1 MKPRAS
7 LDLAGTAEFLKSGA
21 CKSVYVLTGA
31 GASTGAGIPDFR
43 SPGGMY
49 DSLRPELITATEAQ
63 RKRMRMDPV
72 NVVMK
77 DMFFQN
83 QFPYL
88 EVRRPFI
95 LGTQQQQ
102 WKATLTH
109 WFMRFLEEEGLL
121 KRLFTQNIDGLDYQ
135 TGISRELVTNVHGS
149 LARVSCEGCGYEMPF
164 DDFCAQVRT
173 NVKDIY
179 RTDPTA
185 PAESSNINC
194 PRCNAPLVKPNTVLF
209 GSSLPSE
216 FFEQLDDLNGAD
228 LLIVAGTSLVVS
240 PANSVV
246 MQVPRDCLRLIVNK
260 EPVGQ
265 DLGIRYGKDSTPDVW
280 AGEVSCDEAFLD
292 LIKMLGWQ
300 DKVRKIKHLLP
311 ESNQA
316 MVKDL

>member
-1 MKPRAS
+1 MYEASSKTAKGPKVSSISRLAMKPRPS

-135 TGISRELVTNVHGS
+135 TGISPELVTNVHGS

-209 GSSLPSE
+209 GGSLPSAP
-216 FFEQLDDLNGAD
+216 LDCHSLTSFCRLSVSAFY
-228 LLIVAGTSLVVS
+228 LCFMCLSLVLAPLVFQM
-240 PANSVV
+240 P
-246 MQVPRDCLRLIVNK
+246 LRAL
-260 EPVGQ
+260 
-265 DLGIRYGKDSTPDVW
+265 
-280 AGEVSCDEAFLD
+280 F
-292 LIKMLGWQ
+292 
-300 DKVRKIKHLLP
+300 H
-311 ESNQA
+311 
-316 MVKDL
+316 

>member
-1 MKPRAS
+1 MYEASSKTAKGPKVSSISRLAMKPRPS

-135 TGISRELVTNVHGS
+135 TGISPELVTNVHGS

-216 FFEQLDDLNGAD
+216 PLDCHSQIGFCRLS
-228 LLIVAGTSLVVS
+228 VAAFYLWFMCLSLVLAPLVFQM
-240 PANSVV
+240 P
-246 MQVPRDCLRLIVNK
+246 PRAL
-260 EPVGQ
+260 
-265 DLGIRYGKDSTPDVW
+265 
-280 AGEVSCDEAFLD
+280 F
-292 LIKMLGWQ
+292 
-300 DKVRKIKHLLP
+300 H
-311 ESNQA
+311 
-316 MVKDL
+316 

>member
-216 FFEQLDDLNGAD
+216 PLDCHCLTCMLLMPTSGFCRFNILLVV
-228 LLIVAGTSLVVS
+228 LLITCTSTILGMLRRDPLTGLAAVGRGDVPNSSSDAVSVAKV
-240 PANSVV
+240 
-246 MQVPRDCLRLIVNK
+246 LRAA
-260 EPVGQ
+260 
-265 DLGIRYGKDSTPDVW
+265 R
-280 AGEVSCDEAFLD
+280 
-292 LIKMLGWQ
+292 
-300 DKVRKIKHLLP
+300 
-311 ESNQA
+311 
-316 MVKDL
+316 